1 MKLAFDDIK
10 KYYKQGFWDDAKIAN
25 AVEKDCITNEQFEEI
40 TGHSIYEMG
49 DFSAAQERKQNENK
63 KALAEFL
70 QNNPITWT
78 DGCVYGV
85 TEEDQNELALNLNQY
100 QLQVAAGLPNVK
112 LEWHPR
118 HAACRDF
125 TLEEYTGLVLAVK
138 NFVYPYVQQC
148 QTLKEKIYNAKNIN
162 ELKAVAIVYEKA
174 E

>member
-10 KYYKQGFWDDAKIAN
+10 KYFDNGFWDEAKIAN

-49 DFSAAQERKQNENK
+49 DFSSAQERKQNENK

-70 QNNPITWT
+70 KANPITWT

-85 TEEDQNELALNLNQY
+85 TEEDQNELSLNLAQY
-100 QLQVAAGLPNVK
+100 QLQKTAGLDAQ

-118 HAACRDF
+118 HAACRNF

-148 QTLKEKIYNAKNIN
+148 QMLKEKIYNAKDIN